1 MNRERSQDPRQMKS
15 RFAGTCYTCKKPI
28 KKGEEIIYWP
38 NGNHAEH
45 FACGE
50 ADYRNSL
57 ASFQDEENFQNQY
70 PSYREWS
77 DWTKP
82 FRKSERLD
90 FFYSYFQG
98 KRFFLDAAPA
108 KKRLGKKKT
117 GWKRGAFE
125 QKLPKAHA
133 HYSKFSAKVTSWK
146 YLVTKGGSPGYLIL
160 APSEPPVGFI
170 QIGKSIWPEPLFQNF
185 HSGIV

>member
-1 MNRERSQDPRQMKS
+1 MSYKGRSLDPRQMTS
-15 RFAGTCYTCKKPI
+15 RFTGTCYTCKKPI

-50 ADYRNSL
+50 ADYRHSL
-57 ASFQDEENFQNQY
+57 ASFEDEENYNNQY
-70 PSYREWS
+70 PSWWLKAVPVPNCRNRDYFLFVPHRKNAFS
-77 DWTKP
+77 LLLHRQ
-82 FRKSERLD
+82 RKSLA
-90 FFYSYFQG
+90 
-98 KRFFLDAAPA
+98 KRKPDENGVLL
-108 KKRLGKKKT
+108 KEK
-117 GWKRGAFE
+117 
-125 QKLPKAHA
+125 QPKAHA

-146 YLVTKGGSPGYLIL
+146 YRVTKGGSLGHLIL
-160 APSEPPVGFI
+160 PLGEPPVGFI